1 VVRIRVLGPV
11 ELDMGGRPA
20 DIGGPRQRAVLALLL
35 VGRGGVVSV
44 DRMIDQLWRGEPP
57 PRAIASLQAYVSN
70 LRRLLEPDRP
80 QRAPAT
86 LLVSRAPGYA
96 LRLPADAVDAWR
108 FEELLRGARRTD
120 PAAGLRVIDEALSL
134 WQGPA
139 YAEVADEEWAAPE
152 AARLTELRQVARELS
167 VELTVRV
174 GRASDAVPAAE
185 VLTREFPLREEGWRL
200 LALAQWASGRQAD
213 ALGALRRARRHLA
226 DELGLDPGPAL
237 ADLESAILTRR
248 TEVLDAAVDAAPPA
262 DPAERAGATGA
273 GGTPDATGTGELGR
287 VPGVPGAVGASGTA
301 GGAATA
307 WPEDLADRTDAT
319 AANAPGAS
327 SGTATTGSG
336 AAGGVAGTTELAGA
350 TATGVAQAAGG
361 TNRAGEAA
369 AGAVD
374 VGAWPIGVP
383 GSVVVPNRTA
393 DVLFVG
399 REAEL
404 ARLTALAARAARA
417 GGLGLVTGEA
427 GAGKS
432 SLLARALADLTA
444 GGWTVVVGRCPE
456 FDGAPAGWAW
466 VEALGQLARRTP
478 PDPQDAAAVAPLLSA
493 AQPHAAADAMAGRF
507 RLHRAVTGWLRAA
520 ATAGGPLAIVLD
532 DLHRADGETLALLE
546 SVARDLD
553 GVPVLLL
560 GAYRPS
566 DGGDRL
572 EEALAVLA
580 RRSPE
585 RIALPGLGLDEID
598 LVLTSVH
605 GGPLDR
611 HTVAAL
617 AERTGGNPFYV
628 RESARL
634 LSSEGALVALAEVP
648 EGVRD
653 VLRRRLARLPAPAVA
668 VLRLAA
674 VVGREAEVDVLVA
687 AADVDENA
695 VYDALETGVVA
706 GLLGEPAPGRVRFAH
721 ALVRDTLYADLTHLR
736 RTRMHGR
743 VAEVVR
749 RLRADDFTA
758 LAYHYGSAA
767 SAETAPLAVD
777 YGVRAAELAEGRYA
791 HDRAVTL
798 LEQALAA
805 VDRLPHGD
813 DSRADVRADVFGRL
827 MRAQVRS
834 GNVPAARATRGRA
847 LDAARAAGRDD
858 LVIAAFTAW
867 TEPTPWL
874 VRQYGVVDGPAV
886 DAVQDLLDRADLTPE
901 ARCRMLDVLVS
912 ELVGE
917 DQARVDAAA
926 EEALAIARDV
936 GDPDLL
942 AFGLTTVLK
951 GTHIDL
957 RSERRATLTAEL
969 DALVR
974 DRELPAFQ
982 WYAAHAHG
990 TVAAARNDVAGLRRH
1005 VADGIAV
1012 ARRYRMVEAEAVHR
1026 CTEAMLAHVDGR
1038 FGESERLYAEATG
1051 LLQRAGS
1058 AHAEGFLAVAV
1069 ATLRLSEG
1077 RLAEFEPTLR
1087 EVAAGYPDGA
1097 DAWSLALAEQ
1107 GRLDEARA
1115 ARSAVP
1121 PLRED
1126 FFRTVFATL
1135 RTKAL
1140 VALDLPDEAPG
1151 LIALLT
1157 PLHDQLGG
1165 VLSSSLAVQPVAHTL
1180 GELHRLVGDH
1190 ERAAA
1195 SFAEA
1200 ERVARRW
1207 ASPHWAAAARAE
1219 LAAV

>member
-1 VVRIRVLGPV
+1 
-11 ELDMGGRPA
+11 MG
-20 DIGGPRQRAVLALLL
+20 
-35 VGRGGVVSV
+35 
-44 DRMIDQLWRGEPP
+44 
-57 PRAIASLQAYVSN
+57 
-70 LRRLLEPDRP
+70 
-80 QRAPAT
+80 
-86 LLVSRAPGYA
+86 
-96 LRLPADAVDAWR
+96 
-108 FEELLRGARRTD
+108 
-120 PAAGLRVIDEALSL
+120 
-134 WQGPA
+134 
-139 YAEVADEEWAAPE
+139 
-152 AARLTELRQVARELS
+152 
-167 VELTVRV
+167 
-174 GRASDAVPAAE
+174 
-185 VLTREFPLREEGWRL
+185 
-200 LALAQWASGRQAD
+200 
-213 ALGALRRARRHLA
+213 
-226 DELGLDPGPAL
+226 
-237 ADLESAILTRR
+237 
-248 TEVLDAAVDAAPPA
+248 
-262 DPAERAGATGA
+262 
-273 GGTPDATGTGELGR
+273 
-287 VPGVPGAVGASGTA
+287 
-301 GGAATA
+301 
-307 WPEDLADRTDAT
+307 
-319 AANAPGAS
+319 
-327 SGTATTGSG
+327 
-336 AAGGVAGTTELAGA
+336 
-350 TATGVAQAAGG
+350 
-361 TNRAGEAA
+361 
-369 AGAVD
+369 
-374 VGAWPIGVP
+374 
-383 GSVVVPNRTA
+383 VPNRTA

-404 ARLTALAARAARA
+404 ARLAALASRAARS

-432 SLLARALADLTA
+432 SLLARTLADLTTS
-444 GGWTVVVGRCPE
+444 GWTVVVGRCPE

-520 ATAGGPLAIVLD
+520 ATAAGGPLAIVLD

-687 AADVDENA
+687 AADADEDA

-805 VDRLPHGD
+805 VDRLPNGD
-813 DSRADVRADVFGRL
+813 DARADVFGRL

-834 GNVPAARATRGRA
+834 GNVPAARETRGRA

-858 LVIAAFTAW
+858 LVVAAFTAW

-874 VRQYGVVDGPAV
+874 VRQYGVVDRPVV

-901 ARCRMLDVLVS
+901 ARCRLLDVLVS
-912 ELVGE
+912 ELSGE

-926 EEALAIARDV
+926 EEGLAIARDL
-936 GDPDLL
+936 GDPDLV
-942 AFGLTTVLK
+942 AFALTTVLK

-957 RSERRATLTAEL
+957 RNVRRAELADEL
-969 DALVR
+969 DGLVR

-1012 ARRYRMVEAEAVHR
+1012 AQRYRMVEAEAVHR

-1038 FGESERLYAEATG
+1038 FAESERLYAEATG
-1051 LLQRAGS
+1051 LMQRGGS

-1077 RLAEFEPTLR
+1077 RMAEFEPVLR

-1097 DAWSLALAEQ
+1097 DAWALALAEL
-1107 GRLDEARA
+1107 GRSDEARA

-1140 VALDLPDEAPG
+1140 VALDAPDEAPG

-1157 PLHDQLGG
+1157 PVHDQLGG
-1165 VLSSSLAVQPVAHTL
+1165 ALSTSLAVQPVAHTL

-1190 ERAAA
+1190 ERAVAG
-1195 SFAEA
+1195 FAEA
-1200 ERVARRW
+1200 ERVAQRW
-1207 ASPHWAAAARAE
+1207 GSAHWAAAARAA